1 MGDRRKVDGL
11 IARLNETE
19 PLSGE
24 KQDVLHRA
32 FMERTANEMLDSGV
46 SFGEASGAPNW
57 YRLGNG
63 DYRAFIKEKNQD
75 LEWQCDTV
83 DFFFSHHRKTGD
95 IVPPHFPKRIAI
107 LLRKAKERDRE
118 KAFLEAWC
126 RHFSH
131 DGRDDWFLERL
142 GRLA

>member
-1 MGDRRKVDGL
+1 MNIQKVDGL

-19 PLSGE
+19 PLSPQKRDQLYDAFYRKIFDRAVNTGKTWGE
-24 KQDVLHRA
+24 V
-32 FMERTANEMLDSGV
+32 
-46 SFGEASGAPNW
+46 SGAPAF
-57 YRLGNG
+57 YRL
-63 DYRAFIKEKNQD
+63 DDASRREFMKVKNQD

-142 GRLA
+142 GKLA